1 MRNKL
6 LTFNSGKAKDFFLY
20 KISFELSPRELKKHI
35 DENIENIN
43 IVDVRCYDDYIDG
56 HIPFAIHV
64 PLDSLEDHL
73 VMFDKDKINI
83 VYSYCP
89 YCKKAPHAAYMIA
102 DKGYPVMTLC
112 GGYKIWK
119 ENDFDIVKT
128 SSDNNIV

>member
-56 HIPFAIHV
+56 HISYAIHV

-73 VMFDKDKINI
+73 VMLEKEKLNI
-83 VYSYCP
+83 VYSYNQ
-89 YCKKAPHAAYMIA
+89 YCNLGAKACYMLA
-102 DKGYPVMTLC
+102 NKGFPVVLLM
-112 GGYKIWK
+112 GGYYIWK
-119 ENDFDIVKT
+119 KLGNDTVKT
-128 SSDNNIV
+128 SS

>member
-1 MRNKL
+1 MHNKL
-6 LTFNSGKAKDFFLY
+6 LTFNSGKAKDYFLH
-20 KISFELSPRELKKHI
+20 KISFEISPRELKKHI

-64 PLDSLEDHL
+64 PLDSLEEHL

-89 YCKKAPHAAYMIA
+89 YCKKIRGALIKIMSEQKTVGLHYC
-102 DKGYPVMTLC
+102 VFC
-112 GGYKIWK
+112 GI
-119 ENDFDIVKT
+119 
-128 SSDNNIV
+128 